1 MGVLGVHFFYSLTI
15 FLLSLK
21 RLEKKPQADKSSSS
35 CSTIS
40 KEELRVI
47 DLTAHMLYV
56 HAKKEKRVE
65 RHTRKKH
72 QSRKNRT
79 SIAVLAR
86 LPAWSSFFYTNY
98 WITSFL
104 CRFRVSSFLSHV
116 AILAVIAVTLHIWF
130 SLTRARERQKGW
142 FFDDPWHS

>member
-1 MGVLGVHFFYSLTI
+1 MKAWDPVPWTTLVKGEWQLGPAVVEPGEPGVHLFYSLTI

-56 HAKKEKRVE
+56 HAKKGE
-65 RHTRKKH
+65 
-72 QSRKNRT
+72 
-79 SIAVLAR
+79 I
-86 LPAWSSFFYTNY
+86 
-98 WITSFL
+98 
-104 CRFRVSSFLSHV
+104 
-116 AILAVIAVTLHIWF
+116 
-130 SLTRARERQKGW
+130 
-142 FFDDPWHS
+142 FDS

>member
-1 MGVLGVHFFYSLTI
+1 MGVLGVHFFYSLTR

-86 LPAWSSFFYTNY
+86 LPA
-98 WITSFL
+98 
-104 CRFRVSSFLSHV
+104 
-116 AILAVIAVTLHIWF
+116 
-130 SLTRARERQKGW
+130 
-142 FFDDPWHS
+142 

>member
-1 MGVLGVHFFYSLTI
+1 MRVAWLLTKKEMGVLGVHFFSSLTR

-56 HAKKEKRVE
+56 HAKKGD
-65 RHTRKKH
+65 
-72 QSRKNRT
+72 
-79 SIAVLAR
+79 I
-86 LPAWSSFFYTNY
+86 
-98 WITSFL
+98 
-104 CRFRVSSFLSHV
+104 
-116 AILAVIAVTLHIWF
+116 
-130 SLTRARERQKGW
+130 
-142 FFDDPWHS
+142 FDS